1 MRRSIASAGQ
11 KKGGAAAPPWRYGLW
26 SWLLEVVGGLG
37 GVALHVLGDLVLGV
51 DCLHGALRLARPAVD
66 ALLGVDHEVVARVVD
81 AVDGTDLDA
90 ALVLRADARLSYD
103 VGHKSFLLL
112 SLSSS
117 FIPACPRPQHPLLTT
132 VIAAHDPGHG
142 RV

>member
-11 KKGGAAAPPWRYGLW
+11 KKGGAAAPPSRYGLW

-51 DCLHGALRLARPAVD
+51 DGLHRALRLARPA
-66 ALLGVDHEVVARVVD
+66 VD

-117 FIPACPRPQHPLLTT
+117 FIPACPRPQHPLL
-132 VIAAHDPGHG
+132 
-142 RV
+142 